1 MAIYTMIDCTYKTVA
16 SLHET
21 VAMIGRKVRRLA
33 TVNGWQEWGM
43 TRFKNGKIAK
53 LRKWKMAR
61 VTTEGIQI
69 EMYSQTLKFRY

>member
-33 TVNGWQEWGM
+33 TVDGWQEWGD
-43 TRFKNGKIAK
+43 GKIQ
-53 LRKWKMAR
+53 KWQDSKIA
-61 VTTEGIQI
+61 
-69 EMYSQTLKFRY
+69 